1 MNHIPLIPY
10 GRQVIDEEDITAVV
24 EVLRS
29 DWLTTGPAV
38 EKFEADVCAYTGAR
52 YGVAVSSG
60 TAALH
65 ATLFALG
72 IEKDDEVIVT
82 PLTFAAS
89 VNCILYQGGSPVFVD
104 VDPQTLLLD
113 PVAVEAAV
121 TPRTR
126 AIIAVDYAGHP
137 CDWNALRNIASKYH
151 LALVDD
157 ACHAL
162 GAEYKGQKI
171 GTLADITVFSF
182 HPVKHITTGEGGMAV
197 TNDNYLAE
205 RMRCFRNHGITT
217 TATQREK
224 SGAWFYEM
232 TELGFNYRITDFQ
245 CALGSSQLKKLDG
258 WLEKRTHIAQT
269 YDKAFAKS
277 VVQPIGRKMDVRH
290 AYHLYVVRVPNRD
303 LIFKMMRQNG
313 IGANVHYIPVYL
325 HPYYIKRM
333 GTHKGICQNAEKAF
347 QEIITLPLWPELSQD
362 NIEHIKNIILNS
374 NEI

>member
-10 GRQVIDEEDITAVV
+10 GRQVINEEDITAVV

-65 ATLFALG
+65 STLFALG

-217 TATQREK
+217 TANQREK

-313 IGANVHYIPVYL
+313 IGVNVHYIPVYL